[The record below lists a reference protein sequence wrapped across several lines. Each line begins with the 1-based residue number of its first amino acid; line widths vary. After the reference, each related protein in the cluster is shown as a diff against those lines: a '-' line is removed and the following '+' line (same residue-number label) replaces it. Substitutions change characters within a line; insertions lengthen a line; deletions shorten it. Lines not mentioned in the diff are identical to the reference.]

1 MKKFNHPH
9 IVKIIEVEENGKYKF
24 DIIQE
29 YCEKGNMEDYLRDLY
44 DDNDKLSERE
54 IAIIMFQVG
63 SAILCMHLD
72 GMIHRDIKDANI
84 LITSEEKFMLADL
97 GQSRT
102 LAYIKST
109 VSSIYCGTA
118 GY

>member
-1 MKKFNHPH
+1 
-9 IVKIIEVEENGKYKF
+9 
-24 DIIQE
+24 
-29 YCEKGNMEDYLRDLY
+29 
-44 DDNDKLSERE
+44 
-54 IAIIMFQVG
+54 
-63 SAILCMHLD
+63 MHLE

-84 LITSEEKFMLADL
+84 LITSEGKCKLADL

-109 VSSIYCGTA
+109 VSSIYCGTP